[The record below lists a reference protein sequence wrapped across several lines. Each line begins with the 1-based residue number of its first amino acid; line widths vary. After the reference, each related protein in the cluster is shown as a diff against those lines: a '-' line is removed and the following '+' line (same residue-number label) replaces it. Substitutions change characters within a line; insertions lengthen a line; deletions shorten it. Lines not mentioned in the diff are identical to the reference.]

1 MQASCT
7 NCGTQH
13 VLNDAQVAG
22 NSRVQFRCSKCGET
36 SVVDVTPKVDSTMV
50 ISPLPSF
57 ARVEGSGTPGQAI
70 PQTYPGLSLPVG
82 ATVSLKVI
90 SGPAL
95 GAVYKLDKPR
105 VVIGRGDADFDLN
118 DPEVSRWHCAIEVKD
133 RIVRLRDLDS
143 TNGTY
148 FEEERVRAAELLNDA
163 EFRIGTSV
171 LRVSVEPK

>member
-36 SVVDVTPKVDSTMV
+36 STVEVTSKVDSTMV

-57 ARVEGSGTPGQAI
+57 ARVEGSGGARQA
-70 PQTYPGLSLPVG
+70 PPAPYAGLSLPEG
-82 ATVSLKVI
+82 ATVTLTVV
-90 SGPAL
+90 SGPAR
-95 GAVYKLDKPR
+95 GFVHKLQKPR
-105 VVIGRGDADFDLN
+105 VVIGRADADLDMN

-148 FEEERVRAAELLNDA
+148 FEEERVRAAELLNNA
-163 EFRIGTSV
+163 EFRIGTSTV
-171 LRVSVEPK
+171 RLTVEPN